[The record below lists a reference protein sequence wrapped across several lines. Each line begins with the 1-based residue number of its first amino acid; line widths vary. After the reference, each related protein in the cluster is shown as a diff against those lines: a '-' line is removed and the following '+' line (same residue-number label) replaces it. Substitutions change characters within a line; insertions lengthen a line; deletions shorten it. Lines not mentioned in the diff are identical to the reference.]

1 MSELAET
8 TNDLPEIRLQAG
20 RHKRARHGHPWVYS
34 NEIEMDAAAKALP
47 PGGLVRLFDA
57 SDRPLGVAAF
67 NPHPLISARILSRD
81 PEAAIGRDF
90 LRESLE
96 SARALRDALYSAPF
110 YRLIHAEADGL
121 PGLIIDRFGDVCV
134 VQVNTAGMEA
144 LSDDLTAALQDTL
157 SPKTIVFRNDSAARR
172 LEGLPLETRTVGA
185 PLDGPVEVQENGAV
199 FFADPREGQKTGWFY
214 DQRDNRAFAAALS
227 LGKRVAD
234 FYCFTGGFAVT
245 AAMAGASEVHAFDRS
260 QSALDFA
267 DRAASANGVAGRF
280 TTTKGDVFQI
290 LHRAVEAGET
300 FDVVIADP
308 PAFVKSKKDYQ
319 AGIRG
324 YRKLFRLA
332 AQVVAPGGIFLAA
345 SCSHHVDMTSFGEVV
360 RRSLSDAGRG
370 GRILRS
376 AGAAPDHPVHPFLPE
391 TGYLKAQVLQLN

>member
-157 SPKTIVFRNDSAARR
+157 SPKTIVFRNDSAVRR

-227 LGKRVAD
+227 VGKRVAD

-267 DRAASANGVAGRF
+267 DRAASANGVAERF
-280 TTTKGDVFQI
+280 TTTKGDVFQM
-290 LHRAVEAGET
+290 LHRAVEA
-300 FDVVIADP
+300 
-308 PAFVKSKKDYQ
+308 
-319 AGIRG
+319 
-324 YRKLFRLA
+324 
-332 AQVVAPGGIFLAA
+332 
-345 SCSHHVDMTSFGEVV
+345 
-360 RRSLSDAGRG
+360 
-370 GRILRS
+370 
-376 AGAAPDHPVHPFLPE
+376 
-391 TGYLKAQVLQLN
+391 

>member
-157 SPKTIVFRNDSAARR
+157 SPKTIVFRNDSAVRR
-172 LEGLPLETRTVGA
+172 LEGLPLETRTVGT

-227 LGKRVAD
+227 VGKRVAD

-267 DRAASANGVAGRF
+267 DRAASANGVAERF
-280 TTTKGDVFQI
+280 TATKGDVFQI

>member
-157 SPKTIVFRNDSAARR
+157 SPKTIVFRNDSAVRR

-227 LGKRVAD
+227 VGKRVAD

-267 DRAASANGVAGRF
+267 DHAASANGVADRF